1 MTTLHRLA
9 QGRGRIASVTAV
21 GVALAVWASFTHPFT
36 VGADLVTAIPLG
48 IGVVVLVR
56 RLRTDRRPASVLRA
70 DGATAR
76 LAPLNRWALVWIGLL
91 VTVVGWELYC
101 YLSAPRAQHPT
112 LSALID
118 MLDASP
124 GGKFVAFLLWLALGW
139 YLLVP

>member
-1 MTTLHRLA
+1 MAMLHRLV
-9 QGRGRIASVTAV
+9 QGRGRVICVTAV
-21 GVALAVWASFTHPFT
+21 GAALATWVSFTNPFT

-48 IGVVVLVR
+48 IGVAVLVR
-56 RLRTDRRPASVLRA
+56 RLRTERRTAPVP
-70 DGATAR
+70 DGATSRPA
-76 LAPLNRWALVWIGLL
+76 LLNRWALIWLGLL

-139 YLLVP
+139 YLVVR